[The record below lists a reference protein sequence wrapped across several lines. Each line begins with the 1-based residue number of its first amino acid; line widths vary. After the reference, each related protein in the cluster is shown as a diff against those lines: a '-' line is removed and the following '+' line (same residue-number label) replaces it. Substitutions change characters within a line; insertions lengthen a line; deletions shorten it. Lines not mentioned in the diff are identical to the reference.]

1 MSTPLGACRGPTPLQ
16 VRPLR
21 RFYEDH
27 QMTDEEIH
35 NIWLHMSGKSEGLLE
50 AGGKADF
57 PVLFTNAILEFNKRK
72 WVGLTDEE
80 MAEIWNERGWYVSM
94 FRAVEAKLREKNT

>member
-1 MSTPLGACRGPTPLQ
+1 
-16 VRPLR
+16 
-21 RFYEDH
+21 
-27 QMTDEEIH
+27 MTNEEIH

-57 PVLFTNAILEFNKRK
+57 PVLFANAILEFNKRK

-80 MAEIWNERGWYVSM
+80 RDAMIGATDLSGTYYYDDLYAVILLAEG
-94 FRAVEAKLREKNT
+94 KLAEKNT